1 MEIIDFR
8 HAVNQFIRR
17 FWMIVLAALLGTALS
32 AVFFFVFEKREPTT
46 TQTNETKKAFFV
58 LAMTEDAR
66 QNFSSGNI
74 LDYTVSVTSY
84 YTGFLNSEYNRRSF
98 YQTILGDFPELNDE
112 IYPLSSFN
120 SQLAIRAEN
129 MSVVVEV
136 KPWDPEQV
144 EEEDNEF
151 SQLDLQTKKEVAAR
165 LQNEIYRLVIST
177 IRNTDG
183 LGLADFY
190 ISDYGMDTHI
200 SETVVEGDSFPIKKC
215 LTLGI
220 LFGGA
225 AAGFILLLA
234 LLDTSVKDERDLQ
247 EKTDLPILTILRRNG
262 WTKKSDVAQIERAM
276 TESAYQNAYELLSAK
291 IALHSKKTAS
301 QLYIFMGTEAAAEEL
316 VRATAQGLTEELK
329 RSGCK
334 AVMCSEQ
341 EALAENNN
349 EDIVVC
355 AATSALE
362 SPEGIRLASKGNIVL
377 VLRQYRTK
385 YRKLSE
391 LAAVL
396 RQIDASV
403 MGAVLTD
410 YFKEK
415 WAL

>member
-1 MEIIDFR
+1 METIDFR

-17 FWMIVLAALLGTALS
+17 FWMIALTALLGTALS
-32 AVFFFVFEKREPTT
+32 AVFIFVFEKREPTT
-46 TQTNETKKAFFV
+46 TQTSETKKAFFV
-58 LAMTEDAR
+58 LSMTEDAR

-84 YTGFLNSEYNRRSF
+84 YTGFLNSEYSRNSF
-98 YQTILGDFPELNDE
+98 YQTILEEIPELNEE

-120 SQLAIRAEN
+120 SQLTIRAEN
-129 MSVVVEV
+129 MSVVVEI

-144 EEEDNEF
+144 EDEAFTQMGPEA
-151 SQLDLQTKKEVAAR
+151 KKEIAAR
-165 LQNEIYRLVIST
+165 LQNAIYRLAIST

-183 LGLADFY
+183 LGLANFY
-190 ISDYGMDTHI
+190 ISDYGIDTHI

-215 LTLGI
+215 LSLGI

-225 AAGFILLLA
+225 VAGLVVLLA

-247 EKTDLPILTILRRNG
+247 EKTNLPILTTLRRNG
-262 WTKKSDVAQIERAM
+262 WTKKSDMAQIEQAM
-276 TESAYQNAYELLSAK
+276 AEPAYQNAYELLGAK
-291 IALHSKKTAS
+291 IALHSEKAAS

-316 VRATAQGLTEELK
+316 VCATAQGLTEELK

-341 EALAENNN
+341 EVLSENNK
-349 EDIVVC
+349 EEIVVC